1 MNMVISIANNKGG
14 IAKTTTVVNLA
25 DALTILG
32 KKVLIIDLDTQGS
45 LSIYMGIEP
54 RILEVS
60 IADVLRGKCNLMEAM
75 LPISD
80 NLTLVPAT
88 VDLNLNEGQSGVLKS
103 KLSGYADKYDY
114 VLLDNSPSYGIMT
127 VNSLIASDYV
137 IAPCEPEYLAFR
149 GLENLCESIEA
160 VKKYNPKLELMG
172 VLLTKAQRVRQHKEV
187 IKEIRKNYKT
197 FKEVIKKSI
206 KVSDAVL
213 AQKSVL
219 NYAGINN
226 EISKAYC
233 EVAKEVIKYEKG

>member
-1 MNMVISIANNKGG
+1 MVISVANNKGG

-25 DALTILG
+25 DALTRFG
-32 KKVLIIDLDTQGS
+32 KKVLMIDLDTQGS
-45 LSIYMGIEP
+45 LSVYMGIEP
-54 RILEVS
+54 RVLGVS
-60 IADVLRGKCNLMEAM
+60 ISDVLSGKCQLMEAM
-75 LPISD
+75 LPIND

-88 VDLNLNEGQSGVLKS
+88 VDLNLKEGQSEVLKA
-103 KLSGYADKYDY
+103 KLEGYVDKYDY

-127 VNSLIASDYV
+127 INSLMASDYV

-160 VKKYNPKLELMG
+160 VKRYNPKLEFMG
-172 VLLTKAQRVRQHKEV
+172 VLLTKVQKVRQHKEV

-197 FKEVIKKSI
+197 FKVIIKKSI

-213 AQKSVL
+213 AQESVL
-219 NYAGINN
+219 KYVGIHN

-233 EVAKEVIKYEKG
+233 EFAKEVISYEKG